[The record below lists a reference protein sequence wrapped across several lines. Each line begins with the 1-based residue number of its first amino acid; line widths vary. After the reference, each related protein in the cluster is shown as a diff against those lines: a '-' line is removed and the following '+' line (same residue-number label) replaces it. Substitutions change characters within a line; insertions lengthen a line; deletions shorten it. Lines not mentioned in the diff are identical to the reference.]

1 MNPTSIA
8 RMAKLVTKVGL
19 LIIAA
24 GVAIG
29 AADIFRTPQLNDKV
43 GGYGALKFGWL
54 TEAFGL
60 TVICVGKALSVFG
73 RGAKRTA
80 AAASRELGGDGDVG
94 SASLPHA
101 PSEASRLS
109 RRSNTR

>member
-60 TVICVGKALSVFG
+60 IVICVGKALSVFG
-73 RGAKRTA
+73 RGAKRTP
-80 AAASRELGGDGDVG
+80 AAASRELGDVG

>member
-1 MNPTSIA
+1 MNPIPIT
-8 RMAKLVTKVGL
+8 RMAKLVTKVGM
-19 LIIAA
+19 LIIAT

-60 TVICVGKALSVFG
+60 IVICVGKVLFLFG
-73 RGAKRTA
+73 RGPEKTGIIP
-80 AAASRELGGDGDVG
+80 ED
-94 SASLPHA
+94 
-101 PSEASRLS
+101 
-109 RRSNTR
+109 RRW